1 MDWYKKKE
9 DILYQELGNRIEALD
24 YEFSIK
30 DTIEKRTGFSINE
43 GNILTKVYETFLI
56 DHFVGKRWYWN
67 HLGVNGG
74 DSWTKKE

>member
-1 MDWYKKKE
+1 
-9 DILYQELGNRIEALD
+9 LYQELGNRIEALD

-56 DHFVGKRWYWN
+56 DHFVGKR
-67 HLGVNGG
+67 
-74 DSWTKKE
+74 